1 MLNSKGGPDAVTM
14 RLIGSRLRELRLTR
28 GLSLREA
35 GRRSGLSHSFIN
47 IVEGGTSNISFT
59 RLIRLANTY
68 GVLINELL
76 VDVMG
81 QGVEF
86 VAAGEGLVF
95 PVAAAGVEL
104 KYLSGPGW
112 KIQSFIVRL
121 EPGSRLER
129 FSQAPEKF
137 IYCIEGTPGVM
148 VDDVLFPLNV
158 GDTMHIPSYSDHC
171 YVNESDQ
178 IAAFV
183 GATER
188 MSYTALRDE
197 SVTISD
203 REPL

>member
-1 MLNSKGGPDAVTM
+1 MK
-14 RLIGSRLRELRLTR
+14 LIGSRLRELRLAR

-35 GRRSGLSHSFIN
+35 GRRSDLSHSFIN
-47 IVEGGTSNISFT
+47 IVEEGTSNISFT
-59 RLIRLANTY
+59 RLVRLANTY

-81 QGVEF
+81 QDVEF
-86 VAAGEGLVF
+86 VPSGGGLVF

-104 KYLSGPGW
+104 RYLSSPGW
-112 KIQSFIVRL
+112 KIQSFTVRL

-137 IYCIEGTPGVM
+137 IYCIEGTPGVV
-148 VDDVLFPLNV
+148 VDDVLFSLTV
-158 GDTMHIPSYSDHC
+158 GDTMYIPGYSEHY

-178 IAAFV
+178 IAVFV

-188 MSYTALRDE
+188 MSYAALRHEPDAF
-197 SVTISD
+197 SD
-203 REPL
+203 